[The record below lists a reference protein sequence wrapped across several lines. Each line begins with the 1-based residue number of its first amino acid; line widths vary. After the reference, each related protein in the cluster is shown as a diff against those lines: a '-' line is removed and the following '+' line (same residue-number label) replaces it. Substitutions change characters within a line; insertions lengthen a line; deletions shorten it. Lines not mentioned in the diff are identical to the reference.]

1 MSDAN
6 KNLKQILD
14 EEMHFIEPGEEGLQT
29 LRDRLDNAKTTQKT
43 AVSRW
48 NPSRIVAT
56 AAGVLLAILIPAAS
70 VTAYEYYQST
80 YRLPQMEQN
89 IAAENMTLE
98 NEVTVVDESVGL
110 SMENL
115 QIEWLGQ
122 ELTGEGAVMKFR
134 LKTKDGSPLIT
145 DDPNKAP
152 VFVPLAFEN
161 VQLTVGDVTKQFKGI
176 YEPYE
181 LLPQDYYIGCTA
193 IADNYSYADFELSV
207 QDSMLSL
214 QGQEMDILLEN
225 IAGTYHTFADLQ
237 TNGTLADILADTG
250 EGEDLHIV
258 FSEEYP
264 ECYIDSYGFVG
275 DSIYENPENLLHIF
289 PKGKN
294 MFTMT
299 VVCDE
304 ASKDAIRNMTFQNI
318 DTGLNG
324 SAELDVKE
332 LEDGRLRFYY
342 SVNYDGSYMNET
354 YPTKGGTPRDT
365 TMEDLQ
371 HLVLKMYTGRVTET
385 ILTGTLEEKIRL
397 EDNRTEE

>member
-14 EEMHFIEPGEEGLQT
+14 EEMQFIEPGEEDLQA
-29 LRDRLDNAKTTQKT
+29 LRDKFDDAKTTQKT
-43 AVSRW
+43 KTFRW
-48 NPSRIVAT
+48 NSSRIAAT
-56 AAGVLLAILIPAAS
+56 AAAGVLLAVLIPAAS

-161 VQLTVGDVTKQFKGI
+161 VQLTVGGETKQFKGI

-181 LLPQDYYIGCTA
+181 LLPRDYYIGCTA

-207 QDSMLSL
+207 KDTMLQL
-214 QGQEMDILLEN
+214 QGQEIDILLEN

-237 TNGTLADILADTG
+237 TNGTLADILAGTS
-250 EGEDLHIV
+250 EGEDLHIA

-264 ECYIDSYGFVG
+264 ECYIDSYGFAS
-275 DSIYENPENLLHIF
+275 DSMYENPENLLHIY

-304 ASKDAIRNMTFQNI
+304 ASKDAIRNMTFQNT

-371 HLVLKMYTGRVTET
+371 HLVLKMYSGRVTET
-385 ILTGTLEEKIRL
+385 IMSGTLEEKIIL
-397 EDNRTEE
+397 E

>member
-48 NPSRIVAT
+48 NPSRIAAT

-80 YRLPQMEQN
+80 YRLPRMEQN

-98 NEVTVVDESVGL
+98 NEVTVVDEAVGL

-122 ELTGEGAVMKFR
+122 ELTGDGAVMKFR

-237 TNGTLADILADTG
+237 TNGTLADILAGTG

-264 ECYIDSYGFVG
+264 DCYIDSYGFVS
-275 DSIYENPENLLHIF
+275 DSIYENPENLLHIY

-304 ASKDAIRNMTFQNI
+304 ASKDAIRNMTFQNT

-342 SVNYDGSYMNET
+342 SVNYDGSYMTET

-371 HLVLKMYTGRVTET
+371 HLVLKMYSGRVTET
-385 ILTGTLEEKIRL
+385 IMTGTLEEKIIL
-397 EDNRTEE
+397 E